1 VSNNVSKPIVI
12 TSVIVLFI
20 GSSIG
25 CIWMMSIF
33 GIELPR
39 LLSKTIINHPP
50 LQMNGF
56 LTLLIMGIGYMI
68 VPRFRNIPIPS
79 LTLAYIS
86 FFFVTASL
94 VLQLALPY
102 VTTYENGTTFR
113 SVLMILR
120 LSGLVI
126 FAVLILSTLRVKPKL
141 LIVRL
146 FYCVS
151 CCYIAISKCGRSDTS
166 INFSI

>member
-1 VSNNVSKPIVI
+1 MSNNVSKPIVI

-120 LSGLVI
+120 L
-126 FAVLILSTLRVKPKL
+126 
-141 LIVRL
+141 
-146 FYCVS
+146 
-151 CCYIAISKCGRSDTS
+151 
-166 INFSI
+166 

>member
-1 VSNNVSKPIVI
+1 MSNNVSKPIVI

-86 FFFVTASL
+86 FFVTASL

-102 VTTYENGTTFR
+102 VITYENGTTFR

-126 FAVLILSTLRVKPKL
+126 FESLSSL
-141 LIVRL
+141 L
-146 FYCVS
+146 
-151 CCYIAISKCGRSDTS
+151 
-166 INFSI
+166 